1 MFILKN
7 IQMFKKNRGHKFY
20 CLIVFISIFF
30 ISCEENIRE
39 VALYEHGKLEA
50 KVSSESID
58 VNESI
63 SYENLSS
70 KIVSSTWTFNGGNP
84 ASSFNQK
91 LDVVYNKS
99 GVYKTILEVQYIDNQ
114 IETKEFEI
122 KVFPEQAVPQTPF
135 AGSPKATEIKIQA
148 EDFDFGGE
156 GISYHD
162 TDTNNEGNSNYR
174 FGHGVDIE
182 TTNDEEGSLDVSSIK
197 DGEWLEYSVFVENPS
212 IYNLHF
218 RLLAGSDGG
227 NIKIQDVNGT
237 TITDL
242 GETGTITNTNNEYAR
257 VTASNIN
264 LSAGQHILRFLYS
277 GNGDLK
283 TNYFEIINTVFVPPV
298 IKFGVYTESPVDF
311 STTIQLQINNQF
323 TISTVTD
330 DPYEG
335 ANALSFTID
344 GSADWAMASI
354 IPDTPVDI
362 SSYETYNVAL
372 KSTSDGTI
380 LIRLQGG
387 GQRGIITLDA
397 ASEPYGFKRDGNWH
411 LLKIP
416 LTDFTDNNPSL
427 NLTTITDLLVLRSS
441 PDDVRNANNYDFYL
455 DNFFLSKQ

>member
-1 MFILKN
+1 MYK
-7 IQMFKKNRGHKFY
+7 MFKKNRSSNFY
-20 CLIVFISIFF
+20 CLIVFVAVFF

-39 VALYEHGKLEA
+39 VALYEKGKLEA
-50 KVSSESID
+50 TVSSESID

-70 KIVSSTWTFNGGNP
+70 KIISSTWTFNGGNP
-84 ASSFNQK
+84 SSSFNQK
-91 LDVVYNKS
+91 LDVTYNRS
-99 GVYKTILEVQYIDNQ
+99 GVYTTFLEVKYIDNQ
-114 IETKEFEI
+114 IERKEFEI
-122 KVFPEQAVPQTPF
+122 KVFPEPIVPQTPYG
-135 AGSPKATEIKIQA
+135 GSPKPTEIKIQA

-162 TDTNNEGNSNYR
+162 TDTDNEGNSNYR

-182 TTNDEEGSLDVSSIK
+182 TTNDEEGSLDVSAIQ
-197 DGEWLEYSVFVENPS
+197 DGEWLEYTVFVENAS

-218 RLLAGSDGG
+218 RLLAVNDGG
-227 NIKIQDVNGT
+227 NIKVQDVNGT

-242 GETGTITNTNNEYAR
+242 GETGAITNTNNEYAR
-257 VTASNIN
+257 VTVGNIN
-264 LSAGQHILRFLYS
+264 LSAGQHVLRFLYL
-277 GNGDLK
+277 GDDNLK

-311 STTIQLQINNQF
+311 STTVQLQVNNQF
-323 TISTVTD
+323 TIGTVTD

-335 ANALSFTID
+335 TNALSFTID

-362 SSYETYNVAL
+362 SSYENYNVAL
-372 KSTSDGTI
+372 KSTSNGTI

-416 LTDFTDNNPSL
+416 LTDFTDNNPAL
-427 NLTTITDLLVLRSS
+427 NLSTITDLLVLRSS
-441 PDDVRNANNYDFYL
+441 PADVRNANNYDFYL